1 MRTRTVI
8 WMSLSVLV
16 AAVLFVGMGFAA
28 LAQGEVTPKT
38 ATPLP
43 SPVNNGGKAQ
53 WAVKSMTFTSDYPNG
68 FEFALDATS
77 SGGKITGA
85 SVIWRHGP
93 ASSRTRAQGKI
104 DAATGKINAQSEQK
118 PSLPQWIDVEYWWTL
133 NDDAGNVYETEHK
146 HAEYADN
153 TRKWHRAESDDV
165 IVFWQDG
172 LPDEVGQATIDSM
185 REVRDVYLKNWGKLL
200 NYKPRVI
207 LYLNHQA
214 YEEWSPGVGTEAGGV
229 VRAGQTSQV
238 WGGTVQVYFPR
249 LGVDALAYGTVRH
262 EVGHLYQFYNGGTV
276 GDRWIIEGDATFFEK
291 VQDYDYLGRV
301 KQMAKSGNLPTL
313 QDGGPTVSNRDGYDI
328 GYAFFVW
335 LTKTYGD
342 DAHLKFWTLIAKGTS
357 TRDALKQVT
366 GKEFVAMETDF
377 RTWLGA
383 KNPQAPTPL
392 PTIGFDFPPTPTYEP
407 TPGG

>member
-1 MRTRTVI
+1 MRIRTVI
-8 WMSLSVLV
+8 WISVIVLFS
-16 AAVLFVGMGFAA
+16 AVLLASIGFSA

-43 SPVNNGGKAQ
+43 SPANNGGKAQ
-53 WAVKSMTFTSDYPNG
+53 WTVKNETFKSDYPNG
-68 FEFALDATS
+68 FEFALEATS
-77 SGGKITGA
+77 TGGKITGA

-93 ASSRTRAQGKI
+93 EASRTRVQGKI
-104 DAATGKINAQSEQK
+104 DANGKITARSEEL
-118 PSLPQWIDVEYWWTL
+118 PTLPQWVDVEYWWML
-133 NDDAGNVYETEHK
+133 NDEAGNVYETPHK

-172 LPDEVGQATIDSM
+172 LPDEVGQVTIDALQEARPM
-185 REVRDVYLKNWGKLL
+185 YLKNWGKLL

-207 LYLNHQA
+207 LYLNHDA
-214 YEEWSPGVGTEAGGV
+214 FEEWSPGVGTAAGGV

-238 WGGTVQVYFPR
+238 WGGTVQVYFPSQ
-249 LGVDALAYGTVRH
+249 GVEGLAYSTVLH
-262 EVGHLYQFYNGGTV
+262 EVAHLYQYFNGGQV
-276 GDRWIIEGDATFFEK
+276 GDRWIIEGNATFFEK
-291 VQDYDYLGRV
+291 YQDYDYLARV
-301 KQMAKSGNLPTL
+301 KQMARAGRLPTL

-335 LTKTYGD
+335 LTQTYGD

-357 TRDALKQVT
+357 TRDALQQVT
-366 GKEFVAMETDF
+366 GLEFVEMETTF
-377 RTWLGA
+377 RKWLGA
-383 KNPQAPTPL
+383 ANPEAPTPL
-392 PTIGFDFPPTPTYEP
+392 PTMSFDFPPTPTYEP